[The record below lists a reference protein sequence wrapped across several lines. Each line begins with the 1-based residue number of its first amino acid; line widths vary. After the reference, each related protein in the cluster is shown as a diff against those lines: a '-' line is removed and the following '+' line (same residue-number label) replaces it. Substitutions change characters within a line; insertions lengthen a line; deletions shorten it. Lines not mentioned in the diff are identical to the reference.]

1 MVRAPPVIRN
11 LETGLLAQRRPS
23 APALCR
29 TPADTS
35 TAAAR
40 REPPAR
46 PSEGSSSPASRTSAA
61 RRAAGRQPGGN
72 RSKRSTPATGC
83 PRRASRRRARRRCR
97 RGRGRDRGRRPRRVA
112 RRPRRQAW
120 RPPPMRGGG
129 GGGGEPIPMSESRV
143 DAPGGVGLNIDAQA
157 SCDGSYPWRILAG
170 GPAPITAR
178 SSACSAAQ
186 PAVRDRVGEQVV
198 KQSAAPAG
206 GRRRRCTRSSER
218 GGNRRRPA
226 TRELLRWWRLRP
238 L

>member
-61 RRAAGRQPGGN
+61 RGAAGRQPGGR

-83 PRRASRRRARRRCR
+83 PRPASRRRARRRCR
-97 RGRGRDRGRRPRRVA
+97 RRDRDRDRGRRPRRSCA
-112 RRPRRQAW
+112 ASATASG
-120 RPPPMRGGG
+120 RPPPTRGGG
-129 GGGGEPIPMSESRV
+129 CGGGCEPIPMSESSWSTRW
-143 DAPGGVGLNIDAQA
+143 AASGLNIDAQA
-157 SCDGSYPWRILAG
+157 SCDGSYPFGESWAG

-178 SSACSAAQ
+178 LSACSAARSR
-186 PAVRDRVGEQVV
+186 PSGTASE
-198 KQSAAPAG
+198 S
-206 GRRRRCTRSSER
+206 RSS
-218 GGNRRRPA
+218 NSRPPTA
-226 TRELLRWWRLRP
+226 GESSSALYP
-238 L
+238 